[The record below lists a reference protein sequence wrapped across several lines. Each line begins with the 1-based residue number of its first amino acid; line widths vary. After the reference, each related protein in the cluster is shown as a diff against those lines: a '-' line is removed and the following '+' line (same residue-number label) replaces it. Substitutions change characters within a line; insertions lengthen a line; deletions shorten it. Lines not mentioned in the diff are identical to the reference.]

1 MTINKDK
8 LANAFFNAADIKK
21 TLESNDL
28 IEVKRVH
35 GGSQNNETLGELIHD
50 VILFLTEL
58 ETE

>member
-8 LANAFFNAADIKK
+8 LANAFFNATDIQK

-28 IEVKRVH
+28 TEVKRVH
-35 GGSQNNETLGELIHD
+35 GGSQNDETLGELIHD

>member
-8 LANAFFNAADIKK
+8 LADAFFNAIDIKK

-35 GGSQNNETLGELIHD
+35 GGSQNDETLGDLIHD

>member
-8 LANAFFNAADIKK
+8 LANAFFNAVDIKK

>member
-8 LANAFFNAADIKK
+8 LANAFFNAVDIKK

-35 GGSQNNETLGELIHD
+35 EGSQNDETLGELIHD

>member
-8 LANAFFNAADIKK
+8 LANAFFNAVDIKK

-35 GGSQNNETLGELIHD
+35 GGSQNDETLGELIHD

>member
-8 LANAFFNAADIKK
+8 LANAFFNAVDIKK

-35 GGSQNNETLGELIHD
+35 GGSQNDETLGELIHD

-58 ETE
+58 EQN

>member
-8 LANAFFNAADIKK
+8 LADAFFNAVDIKK

-35 GGSQNNETLGELIHD
+35 GGSQNDETLGELIHD

-58 ETE
+58 EQN